1 MCHLHHQQQHHH
13 HQFHQCRHYHQRQGS
28 RLLAAAA
35 APPTAAAAPAPA
47 ATAPT
52 TAGVSGIRHFSLPY
66 PRGPGGWSQNKA
78 AASGKASFYDVTV
91 ERYAALP
98 MTAMTMQHMMQ
109 FGEHVLKDP
118 SYLLRQARFVHR
130 ELPIRL
136 AKRLMDLQFLPYIVV
151 TNPHIKQVYD
161 SYRRALDLLVA
172 LPEVRTQEDNEK
184 FTELLALLVEE
195 HTPLIGVLARG
206 VRECSIRPL
215 VGRELNLDG
224 FLDNMLRSRISR
236 RVVAEQHIAL
246 QQKRPGFIGV
256 ICTNMSV
263 REVVEDAV
271 EEATDMCTRTFGCCP
286 EFVLTGD
293 LSTTFAYIPSHLH
306 YMLFEI
312 LKNASRAIVEHHTNQ
327 SGDPVFSSAS
337 FPPVVVTVCSGSNEV
352 TIKVSDLGGG
362 IPEKLQAKVWR
373 YGYSSVEG
381 DVTTSSTLRSAA
393 GGPVDSQGTPMAGL
407 GFGLPYSR
415 LLAQY
420 LGGNIEMV
428 SIPGYGSDVYVRVRR
443 VVDQTEAVE
452 I

>member
-1 MCHLHHQQQHHH
+1 
-13 HQFHQCRHYHQRQGS
+13 
-28 RLLAAAA
+28 
-35 APPTAAAAPAPA
+35 
-47 ATAPT
+47 
-52 TAGVSGIRHFSLPY
+52 
-66 PRGPGGWSQNKA
+66 
-78 AASGKASFYDVTV
+78 
-91 ERYAALP
+91 
-98 MTAMTMQHMMQ
+98 MTATTMQHMMQ
-109 FGEHVLKDP
+109 FGEQVLKDP

-172 LPEVRTQEDNEK
+172 FPEVRTHEDNEK

-215 VGRELNLDG
+215 VGRELNLDS

-246 QQKRPGFIGV
+246 QQKRPGYIGV
-256 ICTNMSV
+256 ICTNMSA

-293 LSTTFAYIPSHLH
+293 LNTSFAYIPSHLH

-312 LKNASRAIVEHHTNQ
+312 LKNASRAVVEHHADQ
-327 SGDPVFSSAS
+327 SGDSMPSSSAK
-337 FPPVVVTVCSGSNEV
+337 FPPVIITVCSGSNEV

-381 DVTTSSTLRSAA
+381 DVSTSSTLRSAA

-428 SIPGYGSDVYVRVRR
+428 SIPGYGTDVYVRVRR